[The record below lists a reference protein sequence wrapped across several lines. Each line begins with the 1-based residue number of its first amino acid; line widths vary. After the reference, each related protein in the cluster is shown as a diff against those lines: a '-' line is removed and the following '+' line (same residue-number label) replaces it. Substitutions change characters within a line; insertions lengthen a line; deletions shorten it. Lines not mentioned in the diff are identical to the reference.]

1 MDLMQVEGQ
10 DYFNMFLRLCVKSI
24 GMKINFSSEVRGSSF
39 MKLINYLG
47 VTLGQVFPA
56 EKNIKKM
63 KMGDRLSLYAF

>member
-1 MDLMQVEGQ
+1 MDLMQVEDQ
-10 DYFNMFLRLCVKSI
+10 DYFNMFLMLCVKSI
-24 GMKINFSSEVRGSSF
+24 GMNINFSSEVWGSFF

>member
-1 MDLMQVEGQ
+1 MQVEGQ

-24 GMKINFSSEVRGSSF
+24 GMKINFSSEVRGSFF

-56 EKNIKKM
+56 EKKH
-63 KMGDRLSLYAF
+63 

>member
-1 MDLMQVEGQ
+1 MDLMQVEDQ

-24 GMKINFSSEVRGSSF
+24 GMNINFSSS
-39 MKLINYLG
+39 INYFG

-63 KMGDRLSLYAF
+63 KIG